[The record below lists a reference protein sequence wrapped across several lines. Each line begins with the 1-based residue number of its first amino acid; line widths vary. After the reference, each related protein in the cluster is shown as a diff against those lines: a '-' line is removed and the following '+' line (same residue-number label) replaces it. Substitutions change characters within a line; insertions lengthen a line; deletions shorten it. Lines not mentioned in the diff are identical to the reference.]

1 MGIDHGHIIVPHTS
15 KASKLPEGWIN
26 TEKYGPV
33 FVSPGGISWSIHRS
47 GTRLDNIA
55 IKLSTGDVIE
65 KSAEAKL
72 KHARAVAQWRKSK
85 VAITKAAI
93 LTAGVVVTREE
104 TVAGPAK
111 LVEEG

>member
-1 MGIDHGHIIVPHTS
+1 MGIDHGHIIEPQTS
-15 KASKLPEGWIN
+15 KASKPPEGWIN

-33 FVSPGGISWSIHRS
+33 FVSPGGISWSIQRS

-93 LTAGVVVTREE
+93 LTAGAVVTREE

>member
-1 MGIDHGHIIVPHTS
+1 MGIDHGHIIEPQTS
-15 KASKLPEGWIN
+15 KASKPPDGWIN

-93 LTAGVVVTREE
+93 LTAGAVVTREE